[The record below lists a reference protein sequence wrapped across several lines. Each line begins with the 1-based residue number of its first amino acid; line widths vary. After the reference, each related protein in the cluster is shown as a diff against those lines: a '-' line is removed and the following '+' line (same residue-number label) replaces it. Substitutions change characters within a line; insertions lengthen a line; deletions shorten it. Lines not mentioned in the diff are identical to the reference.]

1 MRIFLKTGFLCA
13 ILTVLELALYTRLTS
28 NSQRYPCFYHYAAIM
43 RNFYEHILF
52 ILEKYLSDK
61 YSNTE
66 TTLVQRHILRF
77 LASENHVTSCYI
89 MLHHGNDILLVT

>member
-1 MRIFLKTGFLCA
+1 
-13 ILTVLELALYTRLTS
+13 
-28 NSQRYPCFYHYAAIM
+28 M

-52 ILEKYLSDK
+52 ILEKYLDDK

-66 TTLVQRHILRF
+66 ITLVQRHIIRF

-89 MLHHGNDILLVT
+89 MLHHAISRHIMVMTLFSSLDSGVDSDLRPHVRVV